1 MSADTQSTAEA
12 AAQDK
17 ERFVT
22 IPRALPG
29 QEYKAPKNFQN
40 PFMSTFY
47 RAAVVLL
54 SLSLPIAPGVIFFM
68 ILAYSKAI
76 QFGLLWLWIT
86 MIVFIEIIAI
96 FVAWGIAREAL
107 GYAGESYARPQR

>member
-1 MSADTQSTAEA
+1 MSADTTSTAEA
-12 AAQDK
+12 AARDK
-17 ERFVT
+17 ERYVT

-40 PFMSTFY
+40 PLMSLFY
-47 RAAVVLL
+47 RVVVVLL

-86 MIVFIEIIAI
+86 MIVFIEVIAI
-96 FVAWGIAREAL
+96 FVAWGVAREAL
-107 GYAGESYARPQR
+107 GISGVSYERTRR

>member
-22 IPRALPG
+22 IPRAKPG
-29 QEYKAPKNFQN
+29 QEYRAPKNFQN
-40 PFMSTFY
+40 PLMSMIY
-47 RAAVVLL
+47 RVAVVLL
-54 SLSLPIAPGVIFFM
+54 CLSLPVAPGIIFFM

-86 MIVFIEIIAI
+86 MIVFIEVIAI
-96 FVAWGIAREAL
+96 SVAWGVAREAL
-107 GYAGESYARPQR
+107 GYSGESYATTRR